1 MLLRA
6 RIVLPVGSPPIDDG
20 AVWISG
26 GHIQRIGPWSER
38 GATPAVPVV
47 DLGDVVLLPG
57 LINAHCHLDYTDM
70 AGRLSPAKHFS
81 DWIKAI
87 VALKSG
93 WSYTDYAISWLN
105 GADMLLRS
113 GTTTVVDIEAVPE
126 LLPDLPTDTPLRVI
140 SCLEL
145 LALRSPRGA
154 TALVQEAVARL
165 DGARL
170 FAPGLSPHAPYSTS
184 PELLRLAAAAA
195 RARNWLLTTHVA
207 ESDDESEMFQR
218 ASGAMHDWL
227 KHQRDM
233 TDCDGRS
240 PVRHLALNDV
250 LGSNFLAVHVN
261 YLAPGDAE
269 LLARSGSSVV
279 HCPRSHAF
287 FGHHPFPLAELERA
301 GVNVCLGTDSLAT
314 VTRSRTEPP
323 RLSMLAEMR
332 ALATVAPGLAPPRIL
347 EMVTTHAARALGRA
361 GEIGVLAPGARAD
374 LIALP
379 FTGDAATACEAVL
392 HHRVEVTA
400 SMIGGQWAIAPA
412 DL

>member
-6 RIVLPVGSPPIDDG
+6 RTVLPVGSRPIDDG
-20 AVWISG
+20 VVSLRG
-26 GHIQRIGPWSER
+26 GHIQHVGPWAER
-38 GATPAVPVV
+38 LDSSDEEVI
-47 DLGDVVLLPG
+47 DLGDAVLLPG

-93 WSYTDYAISWLN
+93 WSYTDYASSWLT

-113 GTTTVVDIEAVPE
+113 GTTTVVDIESVPE
-126 LLPDLPTDTPLRVI
+126 LLPDMPPSTPLRLI

-145 LALRSPRGA
+145 LALRSPRDA
-154 TALVQEAVARL
+154 VALVQTAVTHLDEAS
-165 DGARL
+165 L

-184 PELLRLAAAAA
+184 PELLRAAAVAA
-195 RARNWLLTTHVA
+195 RERNWLLTTHVA
-207 ESDDESEMFQR
+207 ESADESEMFQR
-218 ASGAMHDWL
+218 AGGAMYDWL
-227 KHQRDM
+227 KNQRDM

-250 LGSNFLAVHVN
+250 LGGNFLAAHAN
-261 YLAPGDAE
+261 YLAPGDVE
-269 LLARSGSSVV
+269 LLARSDSSVV

-287 FGHHPFPLAELERA
+287 FGHHPFPLDELERA

-323 RLSMLAEMR
+323 RLCLFAEMR
-332 ALATVAPGLAPPRIL
+332 ALATVAPHLTPQHIL
-347 EMVTTHAARALGRA
+347 EMATTHAARALGRI
-361 GEIGVLAPGARAD
+361 GELGVLAPGARAD

-379 FTGDAATACEAVL
+379 FTGDATTAYEAVL
-392 HHRVEVTA
+392 NHRGDVTA
-400 SMIGGQWAIAPA
+400 SMIAGQWAIAPS